1 MAALPRFSHP
11 PLQRSRHA
19 LSPVPPMPGAPIVG
33 DARRALETQSGN
45 KISTLENR
53 KALAAPKKRITRKK
67 S

>member
-1 MAALPRFSHP
+1 
-11 PLQRSRHA
+11 
-19 LSPVPPMPGAPIVG
+19 MPGAPIVG